1 MARQRRSGPDPVK
14 LSVLIP
20 PELNR
25 QVEEVAARRR
35 VSKSDA
41 FRHLLELGIDAE
53 QRQEDPRSVA
63 SPISLPGSGDEGPTV
78 TIALSAQLW
87 GSVEFAATANGLQP
101 ATLVERLLNE
111 YVTTCIAQVR
121 EMLEHF
127 HRLNSGGQQGPPP
140 DDRE

>member
-35 VSKSDA
+35 CSKSDA
-41 FRHLLELGIDAE
+41 FRYLLELGIDAE

-63 SPISLPGSGDEGPTV
+63 SPISLPGSGDDGPSV
-78 TIALSAQLW
+78 TIALSGRLW
-87 GSVEFAATANGLQP
+87 AFVDFAARVNGLQP
-101 ATLVERLLNE
+101 TALVEQLLNE

-121 EMLEHF
+121 EMLQEF
-127 HRLNSGGQQGPPP
+127 RRRERGEQQGS
-140 DDRE
+140 